1 MKTSPT
7 SSVIF
12 LSFFATL
19 VIAAIV
25 VCVGMAYWT
34 QDEFNYV
41 AALLVKHPVHIPL
54 FSAIIL
60 NIIGNGVT
68 FLADICISIMRASG
82 II

>member
-1 MKTSPT
+1 MKPST
-7 SSVIF
+7 SSFVFVCSF
-12 LSFFATL
+12 LILAFC
-19 VIAAIV
+19 AIV
-25 VCVGMAYWT
+25 FVSILGYWT